1 MAQERRKPIRRG
13 GSTTVVFVHGLT
25 GHFLTTWGRF
35 PDLVVEDPELD
46 HCDVLCWG
54 YPSRLAANWWRVP
67 YIGRRLPELAKIADA
82 LATELGNPK
91 IVSATGDLVLVGHS
105 MGGLVI
111 LQFLLACSKTPAGR
125 DRLRRIRQVLLYASP
140 TQGAEVPR
148 LLRRYNR
155 QLRDLDRQSDFV
167 RGVLDRWKTT
177 FVEGEWQALA
187 PPVTV
192 VVGLEDGV
200 VSEESA
206 KAFWTDVE
214 TAPGDHVE
222 VVKPDDSSAPS
233 FQVLRNRVLGTTLP
247 SLIRGRG
254 KVQAANLRLVEEARA
269 ELYMVGSRSRDPG
282 YLSAIERVLTERA
295 SVRYTRVLLGPPRR
309 PELKE
314 HLLKVRRLRD
324 PADRAQG
331 YRTLDLALFDEPS
344 RQVEFNLCGNEGRCL
359 LVLPSA
365 AGEIGEYDT
374 AVVFSDPE
382 VVRGYSRLARSLADA
397 GTRLESVEQLE
408 SLAVLV

>member
-1 MAQERRKPIRRG
+1 MARERRKPIRRG

-25 GHFLTTWGRF
+25 GHFLTTWGCF
-35 PDLVVEDPELD
+35 PDLIVEDPELD

-54 YPSRLAANWWRVP
+54 YPSRFAANWWRVP
-67 YIGRRLPELAKIADA
+67 YIGRRLPELGQIANA
-82 LATELGNPK
+82 LDTELRNPE
-91 IVSATGDLVLVGHS
+91 IASSNGDLVLVGHS

-111 LQFLLACSKTPAGR
+111 LQFLLSCSKTREGR

-167 RGVLDRWKTT
+167 QGVLDRWKTT
-177 FVEGEWQALA
+177 FLEGEWQTLA

-200 VSEESA
+200 VTEKSA

-214 TAPGDHVE
+214 TASGDHVE
-222 VVKPDDSSAPS
+222 VVKPDDASATS
-233 FQVLRNRVLGTTLP
+233 FQVLRNRVLATTLP

-269 ELYMVGSRSRDPG
+269 ELYMVGSRSRDPA
-282 YLSAIERVLTERA
+282 YLSAIERVLTEQP
-295 SVRYTRVLLGPPRR
+295 SVRYTRILLGPPRR
-309 PELKE
+309 EELKD

-324 PADRAQG
+324 PADRTQG
-331 YRTLDLALFDEPS
+331 YRTLNLAIFDDDS
-344 RQVEFNLCGNEGRCL
+344 KQTEFNLCGNEGRCL

-374 AVVFSDPE
+374 AVVFSDPQM
-382 VVRGYSRLARSLADA
+382 VRGYSGLARSLADA

-408 SLAVLV
+408 NLPVLV